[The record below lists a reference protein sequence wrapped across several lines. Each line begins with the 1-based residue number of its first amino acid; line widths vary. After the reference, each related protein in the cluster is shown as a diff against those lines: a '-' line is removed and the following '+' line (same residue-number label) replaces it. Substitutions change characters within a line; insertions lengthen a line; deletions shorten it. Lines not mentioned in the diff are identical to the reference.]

1 MVTKKSGL
9 IPVGK
14 ITTVFGIKGWVKIH
28 SDTQPKENIFK
39 YDPWWLKTRH
49 GVKVYECDQFQPHGN
64 GLIAHFKGI
73 DDRNAAE
80 QLVGVE
86 IAIDQQQLKPL
97 DSGEYYWS
105 QLIGLRVATQFGG
118 HEPKDLGVVKRIIET
133 GANDVL
139 VVLGDQNSIDTRERL
154 IPYVPEQFIVE
165 VDLNNEQILV
175 DWDSEF

>member
-1 MVTKKSGL
+1 MVDKKSGL

-28 SDTQPKENIFK
+28 SETQPKENIFK

-49 GVKVYECDQFQPHGN
+49 GVKVFECDQYKPHGN
-64 GLIAHFKGI
+64 GLIAHLKGV
-73 DDRNAAE
+73 DDRDSAE
-80 QLVGVE
+80 QLAGIE
-86 IAIDQQQLKPL
+86 IAIDQKQLELL

-105 QLIGLRVATQFGG
+105 QLMGLRVTTEFGG
-118 HEPKDLGVVKRIIET
+118 QSKDLGTVKRILET

-139 VVLGDQNSIDTRERL
+139 VVTGDQQSIDTRERL
-154 IPYVPEQFIVE
+154 IPYVPEQFIVN
-165 VDLNNEQILV
+165 VDLDNGRILV